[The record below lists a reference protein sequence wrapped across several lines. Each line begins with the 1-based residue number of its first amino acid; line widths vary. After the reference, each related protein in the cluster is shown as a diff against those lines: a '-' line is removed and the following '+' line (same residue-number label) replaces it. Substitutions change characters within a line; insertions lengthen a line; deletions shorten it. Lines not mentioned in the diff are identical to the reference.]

1 MHSRCREKGRGISYR
16 GKDLDIFLCTPC
28 NCITTE
34 AHPVC
39 VQHHSLQQ
47 LALPGARGSPAA
59 AVHPAPGSQLLMRG
73 RGGQDTSYVF
83 ISYLL
88 RIIEVEYIFF
98 SYFSHIAL
106 PMAMSPFL

>member
-39 VQHHSLQQ
+39 VQHHALQQ

-73 RGGQDTSYVF
+73 RGGHIRIYKLPPSYHGSG
-83 ISYLL
+83 I
-88 RIIEVEYIFF
+88 
-98 SYFSHIAL
+98 
-106 PMAMSPFL
+106 